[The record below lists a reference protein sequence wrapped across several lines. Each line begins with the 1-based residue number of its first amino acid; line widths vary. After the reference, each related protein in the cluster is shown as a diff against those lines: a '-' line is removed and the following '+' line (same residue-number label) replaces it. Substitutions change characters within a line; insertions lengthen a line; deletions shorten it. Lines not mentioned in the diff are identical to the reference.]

1 MMASLSQHGLQVVRS
16 DKNTAVLLYR
26 ERVRFASLLLHLC
39 LLVCITGCLST
50 RVNWREPKYAPWP
63 SQNSVTNDG
72 RLNEA
77 EVLYGKALQQE
88 EECCDACVDL
98 YYSVANL
105 TAENP
110 PCTNANCRKSQL
122 HRSAMIKL
130 VVNGQRFGRLDPR
143 TGLTVYRNGLS
154 DLIPIERH
162 GFVWNS
168 EDFSSLSP
176 VGEYSTNAFQRRHR
190 SPGVG
195 IPMVVSGETNPRPFG
210 SPKPTFPATLVMRA
224 DSSELDNG
232 ESDCRLE
239 LYDPMRVDTI
249 DMASTRVAI
258 AKDVSAALA
267 YRLRNHRS
275 DIISNFVNP
284 SRYQGDYRLSMIE
297 PYQRG
302 KIPLILVHGL
312 LSDPF
317 TWVEMINELYAV
329 RGFVENFQIWVFE
342 YPTGQ
347 QFLASAGQMRGQLKQ
362 AVASVDPDG
371 SDPQLSQIVIVG
383 HSMGGLIGK
392 MQVTDSGDTLWRSIA
407 NKPFDQVTMTTEVR
421 DRLRS
426 SFFFTASTNVSRVV
440 FIGTPHNGA
449 STASRLIGRVG
460 ASLVS
465 QPQELNEKHR
475 ELIERNPG
483 VFSSEVTK
491 RIPTSIDL
499 LKPDTPI
506 LNAVSDLPIDHRVRL
521 HSIIGDSHWS
531 LLHGRSDGIVPID
544 SARETRA
551 ITERYVRE
559 KHADLHKYR
568 ETIEEVVMIL
578 NEHLRET
585 QTFR

>member
-1 MMASLSQHGLQVVRS
+1 MKR
-16 DKNTAVLLYR
+16 KCFTA
-26 ERVRFASLLLHLC
+26 
-39 LLVCITGCLST
+39 
-50 RVNWREPKYAPWP
+50 
-63 SQNSVTNDG
+63 
-72 RLNEA
+72 RLFS
-77 EVLYGKALQQE
+77 KKKS
-88 EECCDACVDL
+88 DACVDL

-105 TAENP
+105 TAQNA
-110 PCTNANCRKSQL
+110 PCSTANCRKSQL

-130 VVNGQRFGRLDPR
+130 VVHGQRFGRLDPR
-143 TGLTVYRNGLS
+143 TGLTVYRDGLS
-154 DLIPIERH
+154 DLIQIERH
-162 GFVWNS
+162 GFVWDS
-168 EDFSSLSP
+168 EDFSFLSP
-176 VGEYSTNAFQRRHR
+176 VGEYSTNAFQRRYR

-195 IPMVVSGETNPRPFG
+195 IPLVVSSETNPRPFG
-210 SPKPTFPATLVMRA
+210 TPKPTFSATLVMRA

-232 ESDCRLE
+232 ESVCRLE

-267 YRLRNHRS
+267 YELRNHRS

-362 AVASVDPDG
+362 AVASVDPEG
-371 SDPQLSQIVIVG
+371 SDPQLSQIVLVG
-383 HSMGGLIGK
+383 HSMGGLIAK
-392 MQVTDSGDTLWRSIA
+392 MQVADSGDILWRSIA

-426 SFFFTASTNVSRVV
+426 AFFFTASTNVSRVV

-449 STASRLIGRVG
+449 STASRLVGRVG
-460 ASLVS
+460 AALVS
-465 QPQELNEKHR
+465 QPQELSEKHR

-506 LNAVSDLPIDHRVRL
+506 LNAVSQLPIDHRVRL

-531 LLHGRSDGIVPID
+531 LFKGRSDGIVPID

-559 KHADLHKYR
+559 KHSDLHKYR
-568 ETIEEVVMIL
+568 ETIQELVMIL
-578 NEHLRET
+578 NEHLRES